1 MGTITLASKTV
12 EMVCVNGDLTLLK
25 IGDPAVCI
33 CKLLWETSGMV
44 DMNGLPFYC
53 DRATDHPDRHF
64 YSSLQIDKNGQISK
78 YGPFTVEQMRVIII
92 NMKHFEQ
99 YQLTQYTL
107 NQTESIIYSVNQG
120 TTQESLLK
128 DVELVYLCLAG
139 GGFLATLGVSYW

>member
-25 IGDPAVCI
+25 IEDPAVCI
-33 CKLLWETSGMV
+33 CKLLWETSGKV

-78 YGPFTVEQMRVIII
+78 YGPFTAEQMGVIII

-120 TTQESLLK
+120 TTQ
-128 DVELVYLCLAG
+128 
-139 GGFLATLGVSYW
+139 